1 MESKT
6 SYFTPFEALKFARSH
21 YSDDN
26 KILKFRATE
35 LNDGWVLVLCVGR
48 HDQYL
53 THDAYI
59 SDPNGVVKLF
69 LSPTEL
75 LNVAIFISR
84 GKFFDLEVL
93 PKTPDSPRLRA

>member
-1 MESKT
+1 MESKID
-6 SYFTPFEALKFARSH
+6 YFTPFQARTFARLY

-48 HDQYL
+48 HDQYA

-59 SDPNGVVKLF
+59 SDPNGLIKQF

-75 LNVAIFISR
+75 MNVAIFISR